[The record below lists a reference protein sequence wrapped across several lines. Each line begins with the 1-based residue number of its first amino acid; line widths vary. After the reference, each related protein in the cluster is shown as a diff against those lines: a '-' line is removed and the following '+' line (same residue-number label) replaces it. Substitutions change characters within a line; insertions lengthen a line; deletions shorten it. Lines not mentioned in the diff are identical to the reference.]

1 MAGELT
7 DRKDSNNPLHGL
19 GALTTRELIKW
30 FKNPVIFILT
40 VAQPII
46 WLGLLGTNI
55 NGIFASGN
63 FPPLTLT
70 PSPTQ
75 QQGVQIHTY
84 FSGLQSHIMTNIFGV
99 NDYFSFLACGIV
111 VFITLLATT
120 YSSTSVVLDRRFG
133 FIDKLLSTSVSQI
146 RHCYIED

>member
-1 MAGELT
+1 MAN
-7 DRKDSNNPLHGL
+7 DSKDSSNPLHGL

-46 WLGLLGTNI
+46 WLGLLGKGINI
-55 NGIFASGN
+55 NGIFAPEN

-75 QQGVQIHTY
+75 QQGHANT
-84 FSGLQSHIMTNIFGV
+84 HI
-99 NDYFSFLACGIV
+99 FLR
-111 VFITLLATT
+111 LA
-120 YSSTSVVLDRRFG
+120 VAHD
-133 FIDKLLSTSVSQI
+133 DE
-146 RHCYIED
+146 YIWRE